1 MTVTF
6 DPRKQASADLKGGR
20 VVRDWIYVTKRPTAR
35 EIISKVAKAY
45 GLSVEALTGPSR
57 KRAVVEARWEAMRR
71 LKAETKLSSPQ
82 IGALFNRDHTTV
94 LHALGTLKHSVAR
107 DLKARAA

>member
-1 MTVTF
+1 MTAPF
-6 DPRKQASADLKGGR
+6 DPWKQASGSP
-20 VVRDWIYVTKRPTAR
+20 VVRDWLFVTRHRSPR
-35 EIISKVAKAY
+35 EIISQVAKAHE
-45 GLSVEALTGPSR
+45 LTVEAVTGPSR

-71 LKAETKLSSPQ
+71 LKAETKLSTPQ

-94 LHALGTLKHSVAR
+94 LHALGTLKHSVAS